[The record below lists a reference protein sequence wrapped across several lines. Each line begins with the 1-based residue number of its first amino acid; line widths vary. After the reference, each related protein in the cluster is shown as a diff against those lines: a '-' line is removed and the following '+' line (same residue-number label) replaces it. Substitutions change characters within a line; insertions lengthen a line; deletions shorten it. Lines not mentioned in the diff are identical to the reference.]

1 MLILHKFLGGGES
14 ENDSEEDDEE
24 EEEIFSNSF
33 CQSRITQT
41 QNQTKKL
48 QGESWGDGSVD
59 KVLVDTV

>member
-1 MLILHKFLGGGES
+1 MLILHKFLGGGERG
-14 ENDSEEDDEE
+14 EDDSEDDKEE
-24 EEEIFSNSF
+24 ETFSNSF
-33 CQSRITQT
+33 CQPRITQT